1 MLDCFPRAAIA
12 LAPTTQLLHRT
23 AGMRPVITAFANL
36 EILLLWAVVAV
47 VIHRGFTVKSAGL
60 SKPLFRCA
68 ALLGTAV
75 LQFGVSRPFLYSR

>member
-47 VIHRGFTVKSAGL
+47 V
-60 SKPLFRCA
+60 
-68 ALLGTAV
+68 V
-75 LQFGVSRPFLYSR
+75 LNRVVCVSTG